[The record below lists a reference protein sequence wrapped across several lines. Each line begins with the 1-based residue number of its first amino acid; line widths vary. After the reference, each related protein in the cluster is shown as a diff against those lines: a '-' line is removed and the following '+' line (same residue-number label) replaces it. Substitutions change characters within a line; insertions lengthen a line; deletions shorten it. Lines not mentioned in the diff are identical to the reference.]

1 MRRGAQL
8 SDEKVAVG
16 TIPAGINTPEI
27 LIDVAKLEKNIA
39 RVAQRVAGQGL
50 KLRPH
55 AKTHKMHE
63 VAQRQLDAG
72 AAGLTVATV
81 GEALSFALH
90 GVPKIFIAYPL
101 WINESSAA
109 RIIELMKRAK
119 LSIGTDSVAA
129 VQQAAKMLGEK
140 AAKVKLMIEIDSGH
154 HRSGVSP
161 AQAVEIAGAAR
172 DLGLRVH
179 GVFTFPGHS
188 YAPEAMDSAIND
200 EHKALAEAACLLR
213 EAGHNIKRISGG
225 STPTAELSDSSVLTE
240 VRPGVYVFGDAQQFE
255 LGRTKWED
263 IALSVATTVVS
274 RHEGDGQIP
283 RRIVVDAGSKVLGAD
298 RPAWAS
304 GFGRV
309 VECPEARITAL
320 SEHHATVQWPEDQEL
335 PAHGTVLRVI
345 PNHVCIAV
353 NLVDSVLAIHPDDTV
368 ERWDVASRGLNY

>member
-1 MRRGAQL
+1 M
-8 SDEKVAVG
+8 G

-72 AAGLTVATV
+72 ASGLTVATV

-240 VRPGVYVFGDAQQFE
+240 VRPGVYVFGDAQQYE

-309 VECPEARITAL
+309 VECPEGRITAL
-320 SEHHATVQWPEDQEL
+320 SEHHATVQWPEDRKL

-353 NLVDSVLAIHPDDTV
+353 NLVDSVLAVHPDDTV
-368 ERWDVASRGLNY
+368 ERWDVASRGMNY

>member
-1 MRRGAQL
+1 MGN
-8 SDEKVAVG
+8 
-16 TIPAGINTPEI
+16 IPAGINTPEI
-27 LIDVAKLEKNIA
+27 LIDVAKLDKNIE
-39 RVAQRVAGQGL
+39 RVAQRVASQGL

-63 VAQRQLDAG
+63 VAHRQLDAG

-101 WINESSAA
+101 WINESQAQ
-109 RIIELMKRAK
+109 RILELMKRAK

-140 AAKVKLMIEIDSGH
+140 AGKVRFMIEIDSGH

-161 AQAVEIAGAAR
+161 KEAVEIANTAR

-188 YAPEAMDSAIND
+188 YAPGAMDCAIND
-200 EHKALAEAACLLR
+200 EHKALGEAAFLLR
-213 EAGHNIKRISGG
+213 EAGHDVKRISGG

-255 LGRTKWED
+255 LGRTKWDD

-274 RHEGDGQIP
+274 RHEGNAQIP
-283 RRIVVDAGSKVLGAD
+283 RRIVVDAGSKILGAD
-298 RPAWAS
+298 RPAWAT
-304 GFGRV
+304 GFGRI
-309 VECPEARITAL
+309 VECPDARITAL
-320 SEHHATVQWPEDQEL
+320 SEHHATVEWPQDQRL
-335 PAHGTVLRVI
+335 PEHGTVLRVI

-353 NLVDSVLAIHPDDTV
+353 NLVDSALAVQADDSV
-368 ERWDVASRGLNY
+368 ERWDVASRGMNY